1 MDQLA
6 DEDIK
11 VNRINDTAIHMKYKL
26 EDIMIKFETV
36 NNANQTCL
44 AEWINFRQ
52 TMTTDM
58 MQHTQKTAKK
68 VLNYFKDI
76 SKQLE
81 DIHEK
86 QAAAEE
92 AVNNVESIRGTQSE

>member
-1 MDQLA
+1 MEINSAKQTQKIMDQLA
-6 DEDIK
+6 DEELK

-52 TMTTDM
+52 TMTADM

-76 SKQLE
+76 AKQLE

-86 QAAAEE
+86 QAAAE
-92 AVNNVESIRGTQSE
+92 